1 MRVSC
6 VSCGAVGKK
15 QGERANESESQ
26 TGSWQHNIMSV
37 GRGRA
42 RRAAGAEWE
51 RAGLSFSF
59 VWRDLTKWRFVQ
71 KTTTLYPH
79 WEREGGRDGWRAIR
93 VPLFNCN
100 QDTLHR
106 TPSNLAT
113 RRLAFFPTTKWLL
126 SSRPNLLLIPLSPS
140 CPCLLLSS

>member
-1 MRVSC
+1 MYH
-6 VSCGAVGKK
+6 AVRL
-15 QGERANESESQ
+15 ERNKEKERENESESQ

-79 WEREGGRDGWRAIR
+79 WEREGGRDGWMEG
-93 VPLFNCN
+93 
-100 QDTLHR
+100 H
-106 TPSNLAT
+106 
-113 RRLAFFPTTKWLL
+113 
-126 SSRPNLLLIPLSPS
+126 
-140 CPCLLLSS
+140 

>member
-1 MRVSC
+1 MDKRAAHRLPSIFLPCSCVANRPTDLVRVSC

-15 QGERANESESQ
+15 QGERENESESQ

-37 GRGRA
+37 GRGRGRA

-79 WEREGGRDGWRAIR
+79 CEREGWREGWMDGGPLEFPFSTAIKTRSTEPHRIWR
-93 VPLFNCN
+93 
-100 QDTLHR
+100 HGG
-106 TPSNLAT
+106 
-113 RRLAFFPTTKWLL
+113 
-126 SSRPNLLLIPLSPS
+126 
-140 CPCLLLSS
+140 